1 MALTPPSS
9 AETLSHAGGAIRVW
23 TGGRARADGDPDN
36 FVCYFFCSPGISREG
51 FYTNP
56 SLADL
61 LMNAQKLTDHAK
73 RAELY
78 RKAEQIIHDEVVRVF
93 IANNQPPIPLQRRVR
108 GYVPNPTAVE
118 YFNTV
123 SFGQ

>member
-1 MALTPPSS
+1 MILLREDESP
-9 AETLSHAGGAIRVW
+9 AEIIILAYGMEEGLR
-23 TGGRARADGDPDN
+23 
-36 FVCYFFCSPGISREG
+36 G
-51 FYTNP
+51 FYEEMRRRFEEGA
-56 SLADL
+56 LADL
-61 LMNAQKLTDHAK
+61 LMNAQKITDHAK